1 MATMQLIGSIFS
13 NSLKR
18 IAKFVNANILPG
30 ATSEVGLLCCA
41 CVHSYLVSYYPID
54 QYKPFTCQP
63 GNIIKPWGCS
73 KAHQGRE
80 VEMLNFCPKW
90 HDPSQDE
97 LSCANELLQ
106 FHLQSALD
114 DLLTICQ
121 TKLHSK
127 TGDEKEHL
135 KVTNTSSLQCMVL
148 PEMRPSYK
156 DERSKEVEPI
166 YFIAGS
172 AGSTVGSSEMRE
184 KSAEF
189 VHIAC
194 RLWLTI
200 YNGSWS
206 LWRRSVGRYSRSA
219 SATRTSSRLTAPG
232 STSTLATTSNI

>member
-127 TGDEKEHL
+127 T
-135 KVTNTSSLQCMVL
+135 
-148 PEMRPSYK
+148 EMRPSYK